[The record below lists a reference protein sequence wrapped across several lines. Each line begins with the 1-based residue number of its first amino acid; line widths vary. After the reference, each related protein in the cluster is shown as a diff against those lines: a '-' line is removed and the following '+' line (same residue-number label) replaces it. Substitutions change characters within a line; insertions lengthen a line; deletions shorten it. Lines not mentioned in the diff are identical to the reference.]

1 MPANGLNAA
10 PVVRRQFEQWQF
22 MAYANSSATA

>member
-1 MPANGLNAA
+1 MLNLSRAMPANGLKAE

-22 MAYANSSATA
+22 KA

>member
-1 MPANGLNAA
+1 LNAA

-22 MAYANSSATA
+22 MAYRNSSATA